1 MALTIPVAEIV
12 ESSRNPLLGKHES
25 WGRVLLGDIAT
36 IQNGF
41 PFKSSQFTRDE
52 GMPLIRIRDVGADSS
67 DTNYVGDYDPAFIVK
82 AGDLLIGM
90 DGDFNCARW
99 RGPDGLL
106 NQRVCR
112 VILKSDIYHP
122 KLLDYA
128 LPGYLGAI
136 NDMTS
141 SVTVKHLS
149 SKSIAEIPLPLPP
162 MDQQKRIVA
171 EIEKQ
176 FSRLDEAVAN
186 LKRVKAN
193 LKRYKAAVLKA
204 AVEGRLVET
213 EAERARREG
222 RSYETGAQLL
232 QRILETRRSQWFI
245 PGRGQSKGKY
255 KEPAAPD
262 TTDLPELPE
271 GWPPWPSLFRLTRC
285 WTSDVSWFAG
295 ISRSNSI
302 TPPNSAFPGW
312 PRLRQWSK
320 SLHRQLMSQTGSKQ
334 PRNQDAVTAQVK
346 SCRSSTASM
355 AITSSVPIAMAI
367 PRSKSAAG
375 RRGIRNASAR
385 RASSFSVNANSAI
398 QVCSIS
404 SIPIDQGSMDPIS
417 VQLCPSLAD

>member
-12 ESSRNPLLGKHES
+12 ESSKKPLLGKHDS

-52 GMPLIRIRDVGADSS
+52 GMPLIRIRDVGSDGS

-128 LPGYLGAI
+128 LPGYLKAI

-193 LKRYKAAVLKA
+193 LKRYKSAVLKA
-204 AVEGRLVET
+204 AVAGVERAWPESQLADVCQIVSGFAFKSVDFCASGIPAIKIANVGYGEFLWKDQEYLPLSFHSKYQSFVVRPGDLLLALTRPITNGTVKVCRYPNDAPVALLNQRVAVLRPTEKAKPEFLLSLLQSEIFKAQLNDALSETLQPNLSPVDLKKFSVRLPGVHEQMHIIDEIDRRLSVLRET
-213 EAERARREG
+213 ESQVGSNHQRAE
-222 RSYETGAQLL
+222 
-232 QRILETRRSQWFI
+232 
-245 PGRGQSKGKY
+245 
-255 KEPAAPD
+255 
-262 TTDLPELPE
+262 
-271 GWPPWPSLFRLTRC
+271 
-285 WTSDVSWFAG
+285 
-295 ISRSNSI
+295 
-302 TPPNSAFPGW
+302 
-312 PRLRQWSK
+312 RLRQSI
-320 SLHRQLMSQTGSKQ
+320 LGRAF
-334 PRNQDAVTAQVK
+334 N
-346 SCRSSTASM
+346 
-355 AITSSVPIAMAI
+355 AI
-367 PRSKSAAG
+367 
-375 RRGIRNASAR
+375 
-385 RASSFSVNANSAI
+385 ANTY
-398 QVCSIS
+398 
-404 SIPIDQGSMDPIS
+404 
-417 VQLCPSLAD
+417 L